1 MTIKKNKNGLWDVQ
15 FYYKDYSGQN
25 VKKHKRN
32 FKTKKE
38 AKEWAEQFISQQS
51 CNLDMDFQ
59 SFYQLYKNDMKQRL
73 RDNTINTKNYIVEM
87 KILPFFG
94 RKRMCDIT
102 AADVRQWQNKLMRQN
117 FSQTYLKSIN
127 NQLSAIFNYAV
138 RYYDLPKNP
147 CTQAG
152 SIGKRD
158 AKEMQFWTQEEF
170 EIFIE
175 AVRDKPLSYY
185 AFMTMYWTGVRLGE
199 LLALTPGDFD
209 MENKTL
215 SITKSYQRIAGKDV
229 ITEPKTPKGKRV
241 ITLPDF
247 LVSELTEYIGKL
259 YGIMKDDRLFGV
271 TKSYLEKEM
280 QRGVKKS
287 GVKKIRLHDIRHS
300 HASLLISKLGAQPKL
315 VADRLGHEKIQTTL
329 SIYSHLYPDQARSL
343 ADKLDELFE
352 SEDGEKD
359 AGTT

>member
-1 MTIKKNKNGLWDVQ
+1 
-15 FYYKDYSGQN
+15 
-25 VKKHKRN
+25 
-32 FKTKKE
+32 
-38 AKEWAEQFISQQS
+38 
-51 CNLDMDFQ
+51 
-59 SFYQLYKNDMKQRL
+59 
-73 RDNTINTKNYIVEM
+73 
-87 KILPFFG
+87 
-94 RKRMCDIT
+94 
-102 AADVRQWQNKLMRQN
+102 
-117 FSQTYLKSIN
+117 
-127 NQLSAIFNYAV
+127 
-138 RYYDLPKNP
+138 
-147 CTQAG
+147 
-152 SIGKRD
+152 
-158 AKEMQFWTQEEF
+158 MQFWTQEEF
-170 EIFIE
+170 EAFIE

-185 AFMTMYWTGVRLGE
+185 AFLTMYWTGVRLGE

-259 YGIMKDDRLFGV
+259 YGIMKDGRLFGV

>member
-1 MTIKKNKNGLWDVQ
+1 
-15 FYYKDYSGQN
+15 
-25 VKKHKRN
+25 
-32 FKTKKE
+32 
-38 AKEWAEQFISQQS
+38 
-51 CNLDMDFQ
+51 
-59 SFYQLYKNDMKQRL
+59 
-73 RDNTINTKNYIVEM
+73 
-87 KILPFFG
+87 
-94 RKRMCDIT
+94 
-102 AADVRQWQNKLMRQN
+102 
-117 FSQTYLKSIN
+117 
-127 NQLSAIFNYAV
+127 
-138 RYYDLPKNP
+138 
-147 CTQAG
+147 
-152 SIGKRD
+152 
-158 AKEMQFWTQEEF
+158 MQFWTQEEF

-259 YGIMKDDRLFGV
+259 YGIMKDGRLFGV

-359 AGTT
+359 AGAT